1 MTRFVPLL
9 PLGLL
14 LACTDVEDPATGHSH
29 SHSENELITGVTLT
43 FTPDGGGTDL
53 VFTASDPENDGDPVI
68 DPIVVPEGAYDVAV
82 TFANEAGTVVE
93 DMTPEVADEDDE
105 HQVFFTGSGVE
116 GPATGT
122 NAAAVVTHAYDDTDA
137 DGLPVGLSNTFTTR
151 STGTGELTVTLR
163 HLPPE
168 NGNPTKVAGLAETV
182 GADGFE
188 AIGGD
193 NDVETTFTIEVQ

>member
-43 FTPDGGGTDL
+43 FTPDGAGTDL

-151 STGTGELTVTLR
+151 STGTGELIVTLR